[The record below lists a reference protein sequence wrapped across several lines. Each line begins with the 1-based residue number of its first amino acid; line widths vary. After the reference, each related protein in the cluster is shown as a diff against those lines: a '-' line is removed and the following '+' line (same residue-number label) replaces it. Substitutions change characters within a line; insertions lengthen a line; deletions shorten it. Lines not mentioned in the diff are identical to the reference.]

1 MLPVTVESPL
11 VSAGAPA
18 YNGETTVERSLQAIQ
33 RQTYLN
39 LEIIVDW
46 HSDLIESGVTGKLV
60 PHGDT
65 VDLAETLVRLKKPL
79 RRASRGS
86 ALRTSTKPLELS
98 HYRNQHVCSK

>member
-1 MLPVTVESPL
+1 MTVESPL
-11 VSAGAPA
+11 VSVGVPV

-33 RQTYLN
+33 RQTCPN

-65 VDLAETLVRLKKPL
+65 ADLAEALVRLKKPL
-79 RRASRGS
+79 RRASRDS
-86 ALRTSTKPLELS
+86 ALRTNTKTLELS
-98 HYRNQHVCSK
+98 HYRNQHVSSK